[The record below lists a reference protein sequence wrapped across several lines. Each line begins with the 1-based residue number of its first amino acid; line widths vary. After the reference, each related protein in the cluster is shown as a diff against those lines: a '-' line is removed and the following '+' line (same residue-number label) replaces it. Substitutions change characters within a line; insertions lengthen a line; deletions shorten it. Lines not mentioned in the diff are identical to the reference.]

1 MYLGTEDLFIE
12 IISPL
17 SASCSSDA
25 RIDGCWQNG
34 LLILCI
40 PFNQKTLFAII
51 SHFPRISKFEV
62 KCFTPKYVKLIIIWY
77 WKSPMAL
84 NGLIDQKWIE
94 QWFGPP
100 YMTGCS
106 GLEAVTFVDFQWL
119 GASGHLWAFDIF
131 DYFWTDIYMR
141 KRWSNWLAPAGFLHL
156 SLIIPQGV
164 PCHNVAFFSPG
175 GSLASFLDIPK
186 CALFLLSNAGPN
198 WS

>member
-1 MYLGTEDLFIE
+1 MHIE
-12 IISPL
+12 HIIFNTTTVSKL
-17 SASCSSDA
+17 LQWIYVECL
-25 RIDGCWQNG
+25 RFG
-34 LLILCI
+34 LC
-40 PFNQKTLFAII
+40 QQ
-51 SHFPRISKFEV
+51 
-62 KCFTPKYVKLIIIWY
+62 PKR
-77 WKSPMAL
+77 SRL